1 MSTKSD
7 NDFTIQNELLAKIKL
22 VLDTLND
29 IDEILD
35 RTPQE
40 QSKADSLRS
49 DYLHLYEGY
58 DLSESSMVE
67 ISKKLHDVCVV
78 RRNWNNVF
86 QIGQTWRNNLQKIVW
101 TNQRP
106 FLYKCV
112 EQTVKNLNCE
122 YKDRVLTEDDK
133 KQLLATQNATQ
144 TETQTETQKTTRKKH
159 LSLAQRKEIIDKI
172 RNGLKPQTCAKEY
185 NVCVNTINNILS
197 KSDKY
202 E

>member
-1 MSTKSD
+1 MSNKSE

-35 RTPQE
+35 KTPQE

-67 ISKKLHDVCVV
+67 ISKKLHDICVV

-133 KQLLATQNATQ
+133 KQLLATQNETQSATQ
-144 TETQTETQKTTRKKH
+144 KITRKKH
-159 LSLAQRKEIIDKI
+159 LSLEQRKEIIDRIK
-172 RNGLKPQTCAKEY
+172 NGIAPKTLAKEY
-185 NVCVNTINNILS
+185 NVCVNTINNILL